1 MMTFLGGLVNGF
13 ASPTLVELTHLEDE
27 RLRFNTTYSDIFG
40 VSLTLHILI
49 YWNIIVSNSLGIK
62 KLLCNHVSVR
72 YSFVFG
78 DSEY

>member
-49 YWNIIVSNSLGIK
+49 YWDIIVSIA
-62 KLLCNHVSVR
+62 
-72 YSFVFG
+72 FG
-78 DSEY
+78 